1 MSDTA
6 LQRQIIRKEVPGAT
20 VFKVALDFMSTLR
33 ITIGG
38 VRGIVGETLTPDLIV
53 RYSHALGTW
62 LDGGMVLVSRDTRG
76 SGEMVLNCTLTGLI
90 AAGCQVVDLGI
101 CTTAAL
107 QLAVKQSDAVGGLA
121 ITAGHNV
128 ESWNAL
134 KSVRSD
140 GMFLNPA
147 QAAELLDIYH
157 QGEFLKAQWDGLRP
171 VESDAEAGRRH
182 LEAVCEQLDVDIISG
197 SGLRVAV
204 DCANGA
210 CSAYAPRLLEILGL
224 ETVAMNT
231 EVELPFP
238 HPPEPSRANLSQLR
252 ALTRAAGADIGFAFD
267 ADGDR
272 LGMVCHDGE
281 APGEEMTLCL
291 AVEMILSRGDPGP
304 VVTNLS
310 TTQAVED
317 IARKH
322 GREVIRTPIGQAHIA
337 EAAANHGAAV
347 AGEGSGGVVFPRI
360 NYAHDSLAS
369 MGHLLE
375 FISRSGKTLAELV
388 AQVPVYHMVKQL
400 VECPTERAFSVLET
414 LRRQGRPSGIEYE
427 DLQDGIKYGTG
438 DRWVH
443 IRVSMTEPVIRIIAE
458 ARRPEVAE
466 DLARHYV
473 GEVRRR
479 M

>member
-1 MSDTA
+1 VKSGPHPAVMS
-6 LQRQIIRKEVPGAT
+6 
-20 VFKVALDFMSTLR
+20 SLR

-38 VRGIVGETLTPDLIV
+38 VRGIVGETLTPGLIV
-53 RYSHALGTW
+53 RYSHALATW
-62 LDGGMVLVSRDTRG
+62 LEGGKVFVSRDTRR
-76 SGEMVLNCTLTGLI
+76 SGEMVLNCAATGLI

-107 QLAVKQSDAVGGLA
+107 QLAVKHSDAAGGLA
-121 ITAGHNV
+121 ITAGHNIA
-128 ESWNAL
+128 SWNAL
-134 KSVRSD
+134 KSVRAD
-140 GMFLNPA
+140 GMFLNPV

-171 VESDAEAGRRH
+171 LERDTEAGLRH
-182 LEAVCEQLDVDIISG
+182 LDAITEQLDVEAISR

-210 CSAYAPRLLEILGL
+210 CSAYAPRLLEMLGL
-224 ETVAMNT
+224 ETMAMNT

-252 ALTRAAGADIGFAFD
+252 ALVRAAGADVGFAFD

-272 LGMVCHDGE
+272 LGLVCHDGE
-281 APGEEMTLCL
+281 APGEEMTICL
-291 AVEMILSRGDPGP
+291 ATDMILSRGDAGP
-304 VVTNLS
+304 VITNLS
-310 TTQAVED
+310 TTQAVGD
-317 IARKH
+317 IARRH

-337 EAAANHGAAV
+337 EAAANHAAAV

-360 NYAHDSLAS
+360 NYAQDSLAC

-375 FISRSGKTLAELV
+375 SMARSEKTLAQLV
-388 AQVPVYHMVKQL
+388 AAVPVYHMVKE
-400 VECPTERAFSVLET
+400 VVKCPTERAFSVLES
-414 LRRQGRPSGIEYE
+414 LRRQGRPSGTEYE

-443 IRVSMTEPVIRIIAE
+443 IRVSMTEPIIRVIAE
-458 ARRPEVAE
+458 ARRRETAE
-466 DLARHYV
+466 DLVRFYV
-473 GEVRRR
+473 SEIRRR